1 MLEKIVSYYHRTKKE
16 FFRYFV
22 VGVTGVLLDL
32 GLLVIFKEYLLWTA
46 VFSVAISQIIVIGYN
61 FLLNKYWS
69 FGSKEMP
76 HRQLIRFLLLVGVN
90 YAISLLI
97 IYIFSQKLGFDYR
110 LVRLAN
116 IILSVSWNFVLYKYW
131 VYKVEEVVGQELP
144 KEQK

>member
-1 MLEKIVSYYHRTKKE
+1 MFEKIISYYHRTKKE

-32 GLLVIFKEYLLWTA
+32 GLLMIFKEYFLWTA
-46 VFSVAISQIIVIGYN
+46 VMSVAVSQVIVIGYN

-76 HRQLIRFLLLVGVN
+76 HRQLIRFLAVVGVN
-90 YAISLLI
+90 YAISLVI
-97 IYIFSQKLGFDYR
+97 IYIFSQKIGFDYR

-116 IILSVSWNFVLYKYW
+116 IVLSVSWNFILYKYW
-131 VYKVEEVVGQELP
+131 VYKVEETASQELS